1 MYIYAVVRHIKMYLK
16 SFHFQTRNKFPQL
29 PFWLKLGNLQRYREF
44 EHPKFQIYQKHYA
57 KKTWVN
63 STGQVKEKEKLVIL
77 MMRKVLTD
85 VFGIT
90 VDART
95 LPDSTCVI
103 SIPMR
108 NFKCSTARPEVFISK
123 NDEVSM
129 TRIFEYQMIGDD
141 RIQVTYYKVKGI
153 EYVAGV
159 CIYIENPYQSIIHY
173 RESIIK
179 KLLNGIEYWSTV
191 NVREESMAIKMMSD
205 NQILMTRSVYGEI
218 KYWKHLG
225 DQKKFQQIE
234 MVNAEMIRPEVQSE
248 TFSIIII
255 LRYIQLYFKSKQFK
269 KRTSTP
275 RVPHWLEGNLCG
287 PNLKIWDFTAIPPWR
302 IYTKDYCIQTTNNR
316 GGETEKDKDI
326 VKKMR
331 KLLGELYDI
340 TCDYELFPPST
351 CIVSCPRKNFRC
363 GLMPGMFVPIHG
375 GPPDSHFEFQMIGDN
390 RIQVAYYVAGGVYKY
405 EYNATVIRNLMVQGP
420 DYWSN
425 WNLKEEKM
433 DVVERKEIDRFELV
447 TRNRY
452 GVETNWKLIE
462 DRKRFDPI
470 GKSRNPEFEY
480 MEEGDPRSHIPLLTV
495 RMCHTNK
502 EIVMIEKNRG
512 KMRHASWDSAARAME
527 FSDCATC
534 EQIKDDPPPT
544 YASSFVGI

>member
-1 MYIYAVVRHIKMYLK
+1 MAQGLSEVPEEKEVTGEAEEDDGPPVLEKEMYVGNSADDSNIYQEIVIFGVLLAVLIIILIYAIVRHIKMYLK

-129 TRIFEYQMIGDD
+129 TRTFEYQMIGDY
-141 RIQVTYYKVKGI
+141 RIQVTYYKVRGI

-191 NVREESMAIKMMSD
+191 NVREESLAIKMMSD

-248 TFSIIII
+248 TFSV
-255 LRYIQLYFKSKQFK
+255 KMCQFK
-269 KRTSTP
+269 KS
-275 RVPHWLEGNLCG
+275 
-287 PNLKIWDFTAIPPWR
+287 
-302 IYTKDYCIQTTNNR
+302 
-316 GGETEKDKDI
+316 
-326 VKKMR
+326 
-331 KLLGELYDI
+331 
-340 TCDYELFPPST
+340 
-351 CIVSCPRKNFRC
+351 
-363 GLMPGMFVPIHG
+363 
-375 GPPDSHFEFQMIGDN
+375 
-390 RIQVAYYVAGGVYKY
+390 
-405 EYNATVIRNLMVQGP
+405 
-420 DYWSN
+420 
-425 WNLKEEKM
+425 
-433 DVVERKEIDRFELV
+433 
-447 TRNRY
+447 
-452 GVETNWKLIE
+452 
-462 DRKRFDPI
+462 
-470 GKSRNPEFEY
+470 
-480 MEEGDPRSHIPLLTV
+480 
-495 RMCHTNK
+495 
-502 EIVMIEKNRG
+502 IVMIERRKGEVVHAEWDPATKNLT
-512 KMRHASWDSAARAME
+512 
-527 FSDCATC
+527 FSKC
-534 EQIKDDPPPT
+534 ESCSQPDDAPPPSYLT
-544 YASSFVGI
+544 AQNSQKWL